1 MRIFSFLLCVFF
13 STSLLADCP
22 EFSWHK
28 TVTLKYIND
37 GDTVTLDNGQ
47 LVRFIG
53 INAPEIDHSNKSQSQ
68 PFALA
73 AKRLLEKQMKIGD
86 KLHLIFD
93 QTRFDKY
100 GRLLA
105 YVFSQTGGNLG
116 LLQLKSGLA
125 RHWVIGHNDLFWR
138 CFQDAERQARVTKK
152 GLWADF
158 RPLKAQGLSLKD
170 KGYQYII
177 GEITGIKHSN
187 KGLQL
192 TLDGKLQVNINRKTL
207 SYFKT
212 PDTQFGLHNSIL
224 LTGNLKWSKGQ
235 LQLSIYHPAQILP

>member
-1 MRIFSFLLCVFF
+1 MRIVSFLLCLLF

-22 EFSWHK
+22 QLPWHK
-28 TVTLKYIND
+28 TVILKYIND

-53 INAPEIDHSNKSQSQ
+53 IDTPEIDHLNKSQSE

-73 AKRLLEKQMKIGD
+73 AKRLLEEQIKKGD

-93 QTRFDKY
+93 QTRLDKY

-105 YVFSQTGGNLG
+105 YVFTEEGTNLG
-116 LLQLKSGLA
+116 LLQLKNGFA
-125 RHWVIGHNDLFWR
+125 RHWVIGKNDLFWQ
-138 CFQDAERQARVTKK
+138 CFQNAERQARFSHK
-152 GLWADF
+152 GVWADF
-158 RPLKAQGLSLKD
+158 RPLKAQSLSLKD
-170 KGYQYII
+170 KGYQYI
-177 GEITGIKHSN
+177 TGQVTASEQSE

-192 TLDGKLQVNINRKTL
+192 TLDGKLKVKINQKTL

-212 PDTQFGLHNSIL
+212 SGTQFGLYNSIL
-224 LTGNLKWSKGQ
+224 LTGNLKWLQGQ
-235 LQLSIYHPAQILP
+235 LQLTIYHPAQILP